1 MSRSD
6 LPLFILFLS
15 IISHHPLLELSLP
28 TSWMDVSLRLLPA
41 WTSSNPQKVS
51 TCGTTDLDPRDIWS
65 TKENSGRQ
73 KCGYYPGWGDKSY
86 FVPVWR
92 KNLQLSKNWFSN
104 DFFFFFLPLA
114 IGGVLES
121 APALPQRRKIKSLP
135 LMTKELTS
143 SMGNNLILLCWAK

>member
-104 DFFFFFLPLA
+104 DFFFFSRWPLVECLNQLQLCLR
-114 IGGVLES
+114 GEKLS
-121 APALPQRRKIKSLP
+121 RCRWWQKNWPQVWE
-135 LMTKELTS
+135 TT
-143 SMGNNLILLCWAK
+143 

>member
-6 LPLFILFLS
+6 LPLFTRFLG
-15 IISHHPLLELSLP
+15 IISHHPLLEQSLP
-28 TSWMDVSLRLLPA
+28 TSWVDVSLRLLPA

-51 TCGTTDLDPRDIWS
+51 TCGTTDLDPGYIWA

-104 DFFFFFLPLA
+104 DFFFLPLA
-114 IGGVLES
+114 IGRVLES
-121 APALPQRRKIKSLP
+121 APALPQRRKIKLLP
-135 LMTKELTS
+135 QLTKELTS
-143 SMGNNLILLCWAK
+143 SMGNNLILLFWAK

>member
-6 LPLFILFLS
+6 LPLFILFLR
-15 IISHHPLLELSLP
+15 IISHHPLLEQSLP

-51 TCGTTDLDPRDIWS
+51 TCGTTDLDPGDIWS

-104 DFFFFFLPLA
+104 DFFFFFSLWPLVECLNQLQLCLR
-114 IGGVLES
+114 GEKLS
-121 APALPQRRKIKSLP
+121 RCHHWQKNWPQVWE
-135 LMTKELTS
+135 TT
-143 SMGNNLILLCWAK
+143 